1 MRRDCS
7 NFHRMLGILFPNAL
21 FYWDRSSFRISS
33 DGWLVQFL
41 MHNENVRFID
51 LFSGIGGF
59 HLAFHNCGGRCVFAS
74 EWNKHARITYEHNFR
89 KTSPEIF
96 DQGLFAEDVTKVD
109 IGDIPDFDVLCAGFP
124 CQPFSQAGYKKG
136 FSDDRGNLFFH
147 IAEILQEK
155 QPAAFFLENVR
166 HMLKHDGGRTF
177 AIIKKTI
184 EDLGY
189 SFHHKMIKGTDFNI
203 PQHRPRVFMVGFKG
217 RGDDYSFPDTVP
229 LTLTMSDILGG
240 KCPKKVGY
248 TLRVGGRGSD
258 ITDRRNWDSYEVD
271 GKVVRLSVEQGKRM
285 MGLPSDFAFPVSDVQ
300 AMRQLGNSVVVP
312 AVQAVARTI
321 VLALAKGKG
330 KGQG

>member
-1 MRRDCS
+1 MD
-7 NFHRMLGILFPNAL
+7 
-21 FYWDRSSFRISS
+21 
-33 DGWLVQFL
+33 
-41 MHNENVRFID
+41 NEDVRFID

-59 HLAFHNCGGRCVFAS
+59 HLAFHNCGARCVFAS
-74 EWNKHARITYEHNFR
+74 EWNKHARSTYERNFR
-89 KTSPEIF
+89 KMTPEIF
-96 DQGLFAEDVTKVD
+96 DQGLFAEDITKVD
-109 IGDIPDFDVLCAGFP
+109 IRSIPDFDVLCAGFP

-147 IAEILQEK
+147 IAEMLQEK
-155 QPAAFFLENVR
+155 QPKAFFLENVR

-189 SFHHKMIKGTDFNI
+189 SFHHKMVKGTDFNI
-203 PQHRPRVFMVGFKG
+203 PQHRPRVFMVGF
-217 RGDDYSFPDTVP
+217 RGGSGDYAFPDPVP

-240 KCPKKVGY
+240 KCSKKVGY

-271 GKVVRLSVEQGKRM
+271 GKVIRLSVEQGKRM
-285 MGLPSDFAFPVSDVQ
+285 MGLPADFEFPVSNVQ

-312 AVQAVARTI
+312 AVQAVAQTI
-321 VLALAKGKG
+321 VDTLRKPKP
-330 KGQG
+330 